1 MNIRLTKKLF
11 YWIGGVIFLYLAVVL
26 VFYLNQESFGFNL
39 KKLPADYAFHCDKPF
54 EELAIPSFDG
64 IRLHG
69 VLVKSDS
76 AKGLILFLHGSGDN
90 IDKYMEDAP
99 IYADFG
105 YDVFYLDYRGYGKS
119 EGHMIN
125 EKQFTD
131 DLDVVYS
138 AMKERYSEENIVIV
152 GFSMGTFAGSYLA
165 SKNNPK
171 LLVLNSGPYWI
182 LEQFIEKFW
191 FLPVKP
197 LAKYK
202 FETYKY
208 VKTIKV
214 PIAMYLGSKD
224 HLSKETRWQ
233 NVLKQNDK
241 FIILEGA
248 DHQDFVGKE
257 PYMKE
262 LRELL

>member
-1 MNIRLTKKLF
+1 MNIKSTKKIF
-11 YWIGGVIFLYLAVVL
+11 YWIGGVILLYLTVVL
-26 VFYLNQESFGFNL
+26 VFYLNQERFGFHL
-39 KKLPADYAFHCDKPF
+39 EKLSEDYVFQCDKQI
-54 EELAIPSFDG
+54 EELTIPSFDG

-76 AKGLILFLHGSGDN
+76 AKGLVLFLHGSGGN

-99 IYADFG
+99 TYADFG

-138 AMKERYSEENIVIV
+138 IMKEKYSEENIIII

-182 LEQFIEKFW
+182 QEQFIEKFW
-191 FLPVKP
+191 FLPVKL

-208 VKTIKV
+208 VKTTKV
-214 PIAMYLGSKD
+214 PIVMFLGRKD
-224 HLSKETRWQ
+224 HLANETRWQ
-233 NVLKQNDK
+233 KVLKPNDK
-241 FIILEGA
+241 FIILEGVG
-248 DHQDFVGKE
+248 HQDFVGKE
-257 PYMKE
+257 PYMTV
-262 LRELL
+262 LGELL

>member
-1 MNIRLTKKLF
+1 MNRILTKKVF
-11 YWIGGVIFLYLAVVL
+11 YWIGGLIFVYVAGGL
-26 VFYLNQESFGFNL
+26 VFFLNQERYGFRL
-39 KKLPADYAFHCDKPF
+39 EKLPQDHIFQCEKEF
-54 EELAIPSFDG
+54 EELTITSSDG
-64 IRLHG
+64 IKLHG
-69 VLVKSDS
+69 VLVKADS
-76 AKGLILFLHGSGDN
+76 AKGLILFLHGSGGN

-99 IYADFG
+99 NYANFG

-119 EGHMIN
+119 EGNMIN

-138 AMKERYSEENIVIV
+138 AMKKKYAEENIVII

-191 FLPVKP
+191 FLPVK
-197 LAKYK
+197 LFAKYK

-208 VKTIKV
+208 VKATKV
-214 PIAMYLGSKD
+214 PIALFLGRKD
-224 HLSKETRWQ
+224 HLSKEKRWHQ
-233 NVLKQNDK
+233 VLKPNDK
-241 FIILEGA
+241 FHIVEKGG
-248 DHQDFVGKE
+248 HQDFIGKE
-257 PYMKE
+257 PYMTV